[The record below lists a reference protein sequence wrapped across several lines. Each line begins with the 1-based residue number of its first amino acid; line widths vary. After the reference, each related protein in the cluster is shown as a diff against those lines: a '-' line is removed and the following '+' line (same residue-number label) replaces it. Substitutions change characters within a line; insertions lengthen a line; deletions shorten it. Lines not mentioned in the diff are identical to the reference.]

1 MNNTSMYAKIENE
14 RITEFFPNNNK
25 EGTWIL
31 VENYD
36 MYSEYTY
43 NASTNTVE
51 KSGQVVLPEPSQEEL
66 DAAFRQWNMDLIRE
80 TRNKLLLE
88 SDWTQ
93 GQDSPLSDEKKT
105 EWRTYRQA
113 LRDIPDSNTNYNEVV
128 WPDKP

>member
-1 MNNTSMYAKIENE
+1 MYAKIENE

-66 DAAFRQWNMDLIRE
+66 DAAFSQWNMDLIRE

>member
-1 MNNTSMYAKIENE
+1 MYAKIDNG

-25 EGTWIL
+25 GGTWIL

-51 KSGQVVLPEPSQEEL
+51 KSGQVALPEPSQEEL
-66 DAAFRQWNMDLIRE
+66 DASFRQWNMDLIRE

>member
-1 MNNTSMYAKIENE
+1 MYAKIENE

>member
-1 MNNTSMYAKIENE
+1 MYAKIENG
-14 RITEFFPNNNK
+14 RITEFFPSNNK

-43 NASTNTVE
+43 NASTDTVE

-66 DAAFRQWNMDLIRE
+66 DAAFNQWNMDLIRE

>member
-1 MNNTSMYAKIENE
+1 MYAKIENE

-105 EWRTYRQA
+105 EWRTYG
-113 LRDIPDSNTNYNEVV
+113 T
-128 WPDKP
+128 